1 MKIQS
6 ITYNTKH
13 WKTSIL
19 FVVVSLLSIQF
30 VKAQLSDKYAGYEQ
44 NMYKGMP
51 YGLFRPAN
59 YNPDESYPLI
69 VYLHGSND
77 TISRDIEWYKEP
89 VQSLNPSFVL
99 TPKTTETNLGW
110 GDTWNN
116 TNGEAQKKVL
126 ELVDILIKNYKIDTN
141 RLYIYGISMGAF
153 GVFSVLS
160 NYPGKFAAAY
170 AVCGG
175 SSPKVADKML
185 STPLW
190 IFHGEK
196 DDIVPVRLSREI
208 YNEIVRLGGKKVK
221 YTEYPGVKH
230 NSWENVSQEKGLS
243 KWLFSQK
250 RE

>member
-153 GVFSVLS
+153 GVFS
-160 NYPGKFAAAY
+160 
-170 AVCGG
+170 
-175 SSPKVADKML
+175 
-185 STPLW
+185 
-190 IFHGEK
+190 
-196 DDIVPVRLSREI
+196 
-208 YNEIVRLGGKKVK
+208 
-221 YTEYPGVKH
+221 
-230 NSWENVSQEKGLS
+230 
-243 KWLFSQK
+243 
-250 RE
+250 